1 MINLY
6 NKKKSTWVFSTS
18 EKDLFSAFLHFWDL
32 RCHLRS
38 LVPDQKND
46 ECIWFLQQNLQRSLD
61 SFWKIF
67 AVLWKY
73 YDRFIIL
80 LYFMNF
86 SQTDEE
92 SLESSSLFW
101 SAIAYEVSFHHVKNI
116 SAFSESS
123 RGYSTCC
130 LSGDWER
137 LVEALLTVLI
147 TRSFEDVYML
157 DSAVSLSSS
166 SDVHDVEKR
175 FEKLIDNC
183 SLIY

>member
-1 MINLY
+1 MINSY
-6 NKKKSTWVFSTS
+6 DKKKSIWVFSTS
-18 EKDLFSAFLHFWDL
+18 EKDLFSAFLHFWDS
-32 RCHLRS
+32 RCHLRL
-38 LVPDQKND
+38 LVSDQKDD
-46 ECIWFLQQNLQRSLD
+46 ECIWSLQQNLQRSLD
-61 SFWKIF
+61 SSWKIF
-67 AVLWKY
+67 AASWKY
-73 YDRFIIL
+73 CDRFIAL
-80 LYFMNF
+80 LCLMNF
-86 SQTDEE
+86 SQAGEE

-123 RGYSTCC
+123 CGCSTCC

-137 LVEALLTVLI
+137 LVGASSAVLV
-147 TRSFEDVYML
+147 TRSFEDVYTL

-166 SDVHDVEKR
+166 SGVCDVEKK